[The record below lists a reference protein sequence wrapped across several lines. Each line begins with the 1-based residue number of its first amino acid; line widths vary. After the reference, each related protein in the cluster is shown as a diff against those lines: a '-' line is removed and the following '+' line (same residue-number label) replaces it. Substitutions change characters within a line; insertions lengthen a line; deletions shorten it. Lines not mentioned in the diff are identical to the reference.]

1 MSKNDWRNISNVL
14 RININVSNDDDSF
27 FNSYDEKYIHTWPT
41 HPYDAMVELIKERTE
56 IVKKVLELKKF
67 KYEIVDIKRIKIILK
82 RIKKR
87 SKIMKIDPKI
97 TERIWINM
105 IRSYIDFERRN
116 FKKK

>member
-1 MSKNDWRNISNVL
+1 MSPNKNRKLNKL
-14 RININVSNDDDSF
+14 RKKLDTID
-27 FNSYDEKYIHTWPT
+27 NSLLK
-41 HPYDAMVELIKERTE
+41 LIKERTE

-67 KYEIVDIKRIKIILK
+67 KYEILDIKRIKIILK

-105 IRSYIDFERRN
+105 IRSYIDFEKRN

>member
-1 MSKNDWRNISNVL
+1 MSPNKNRKLNKL
-14 RININVSNDDDSF
+14 RKKLDTID
-27 FNSYDEKYIHTWPT
+27 NSLLK
-41 HPYDAMVELIKERTE
+41 LIKERTE
-56 IVKKVLELKKF
+56 VVKKVLELKKF

-105 IRSYIDFERRN
+105 IRSYIDFEKRN